1 MRADVFLVDAG
12 LASTRSQAQR
22 LIASGVQWRTTVL
35 APWIKV
41 AKNGD
46 EIPAGAEVQLLDASE
61 AKYIS
66 RGGLKLEGALAATG
80 IAVKGLRCLDVGQST
95 GGFTDCLLQ
104 AGAAQVIGV
113 DVGQGQLHER
123 LRSDARVVCVEGFNA
138 RSLTPQSLQAA
149 CDEALCEIIEEQ
161 EDNDTQPVAPYAWM
175 RNGGQV
181 SDDYDDS
188 DDAKEQEI
196 ENFKAERNARVR
208 ARLEGTAP
216 VEHRRRHGTENVDI
230 TPAFDVVTGDVSFIS
245 LTLVLPAVAR
255 VLKPHGQL
263 LMLVKPQ
270 FELQPGQIG
279 KGGIVRDK
287 ALYAE
292 VEQRIRDCL
301 TDQGLTVKQWLD
313 SPIEG
318 GDGNHEFFVHAQQG
332 AQVKAPADLDT
343 DHDAAET
350 DEPQPAAKKAV
361 KRPSRA
367 DMRAKREKQELYVDP
382 EVASFGQPGPARSK
396 QKKRN
401 ER

>member
-12 LASTRSQAQR
+12 HASTRSQAQR
-22 LIASGVQWRTTVL
+22 LIAAGVQWRLSPL
-35 APWIKV
+35 APWVAV

-46 EIPAGAEVQLLDASE
+46 DIPAGSEVQLLDASE
-61 AKYIS
+61 ARYIS
-66 RGGLKLEGALAATG
+66 RGGLKLEGALAQTG
-80 IAVKGLRCLDVGQST
+80 LSVAGLRCLDVGQST

-104 AGAAQVIGV
+104 AGAAQVVGV
-113 DVGQGQLHER
+113 DVGHGQLHER
-123 LRSDARVVCVEGFNA
+123 LRADVRVLCVEGMNA
-138 RSLTPQSLQAA
+138 RAMTANNLQEA
-149 CDEALCEIIEEQ
+149 CEEALSERIDEA

-175 RNGGQV
+175 RNGGMV
-181 SDDYDDS
+181 SGDYEDDEGNA
-188 DDAKEQEI
+188 DATDAEI
-196 ENFKAERNARVR
+196 ESFKTERAAKASQALDRSQ
-208 ARLEGTAP
+208 LP
-216 VEHRRRHGTENVDI
+216 RRRRPGLEQVDA
-230 TPAFDVVTGDVSFIS
+230 TPVFDFVTGDLSFIS
-245 LTLVLPAVAR
+245 LTLVLPAV
-255 VLKPHGQL
+255 VPLLKSGGHL

-270 FELQPGQIG
+270 FELQPGQVG

-301 TDQGLTVKQWLD
+301 TGLGLTVKQWLD

-332 AQVKAPADLDT
+332 AHIMVPT
-343 DHDAAET
+343 
-350 DEPQPAAKKAV
+350 PAAAPVEEGDIPKPAVKKAT

-367 DMRAKREKQELYVDP
+367 DIKAQRAKQELYVDP
-382 EVASFGQPGPARSK
+382 EVASFGQPGPARAK

>member
-1 MRADVFLVDAG
+1 MRADVFLVEAG
-12 LASTRSQAQR
+12 HASTRSQAQR
-22 LIASGVQWRTTVL
+22 LIASGVEWRLTPL
-35 APWIKV
+35 APWKKV

-46 EIPAGAEVQLLDASE
+46 DIPAGAELQLLDAAE

-104 AGAAQVIGV
+104 AGAAQVVGV
-113 DVGQGQLHER
+113 DVGHSQLHER
-123 LRSDARVVCVEGFNA
+123 LRSDERVICVESFNA
-138 RSLTPQSLQAA
+138 RTLTAESLEDA
-149 CDEALCEIIEEQ
+149 CDEALCDVIEEE
-161 EDNDTQPVAPYAWM
+161 EDNDTQPQAPYAWM

-181 SDDYDDS
+181 DEDYDDS
-188 DDAKEQEI
+188 DDAKEQDI
-196 ENFKAERNARVR
+196 ESFKAERVAK
-208 ARLEGTAP
+208 AKAKSEGVAP
-216 VEHRRRHGTENVDI
+216 VELRRRPGTQNIDI
-230 TPAFDVVTGDVSFIS
+230 TPAFDFVTGDVSFIS
-245 LTLVLPAVAR
+245 LTLVLPSVVQ

-287 ALYAE
+287 ALYVE
-292 VEQRIRDCL
+292 VEQRIRSCI
-301 TDQGLTVKQWLD
+301 TDLGLTVKQWMD
-313 SPIEG
+313 STIEG
-318 GDGNHEFFVHAQQG
+318 GDGNHEFFVWAEQG
-332 AQVKAPADLDT
+332 AEIKAPAPQV
-343 DHDAAET
+343 AA
-350 DEPQPAAKKAV
+350 DEEATAKPAVKAAA

-367 DMRAKREKQELYVDP
+367 DIKAQRAKQELYADP
-382 EVASFGQPGPARSK
+382 EVASFGQPGPGRGK

>member
-1 MRADVFLVDAG
+1 MRADVFLVEAG
-12 LASTRSQAQR
+12 HASTRSQAQR
-22 LIASGVQWRTTVL
+22 LIASGVEWRLTPL
-35 APWIKV
+35 APWKKV

-46 EIPAGAEVQLLDASE
+46 DIPAGAELQLLDAAE

-104 AGAAQVIGV
+104 AGAAQVVGV
-113 DVGQGQLHER
+113 DVGHSQLHER
-123 LRSDARVVCVEGFNA
+123 LRSDERVICVESFNA
-138 RSLTPQSLQAA
+138 RTLTPESLEVA
-149 CDEALCEIIEEQ
+149 CDEALCDVIEEE
-161 EDNDTQPVAPYAWM
+161 EDNDTQPQAPYAWM

-181 SDDYDDS
+181 DEDYDDS
-188 DDAKEQEI
+188 NDAKEQDI
-196 ENFKAERNARVR
+196 ESFKAERVAK
-208 ARLEGTAP
+208 AKAKSEGVAP
-216 VEHRRRHGTENVDI
+216 VELRRRPGTQNIDI
-230 TPAFDVVTGDVSFIS
+230 TPAFDFVTGDVSFIS
-245 LTLVLPAVAR
+245 LPLVLPSVVQ

-287 ALYAE
+287 ALYVE
-292 VEQRIRDCL
+292 VEQRIRGCI
-301 TDQGLTVKQWLD
+301 TDLGLTVKQWMD

-318 GDGNHEFFVHAQQG
+318 GDGNHEFFVWAEQG
-332 AQVKAPADLDT
+332 AEIKAPAPQ
-343 DHDAAET
+343 AAA
-350 DEPQPAAKKAV
+350 DEEATAKPAVKAAA

-367 DMRAKREKQELYVDP
+367 DIKAQRAKQELYADP
-382 EVASFGQPGPARSK
+382 EVASFGQPGPGRGK

>member
-1 MRADVFLVDAG
+1 MRADVFLVEAG
-12 LASTRSQAQR
+12 HASTRSQAQR
-22 LIASGVQWRTTVL
+22 LIASGVEWRLTPL
-35 APWIKV
+35 APWKKV

-46 EIPAGAEVQLLDASE
+46 DIPAGAQLQLLDAAE

-80 IAVKGLRCLDVGQST
+80 LKVAGLRCLDVGQST

-104 AGAAQVIGV
+104 QGAAQVIGV
-113 DVGQGQLHER
+113 DVGHGQLHER
-123 LRSDARVVCVEGFNA
+123 LRADERVVCVEGLNA
-138 RSLTPQSLQAA
+138 RAMTAASLQAA
-149 CDEALCEIIEEQ
+149 CDEALSEIVEEE
-161 EDNDTQPVAPYAWM
+161 EDNDTQPQAPYAWM

-181 SDDYDDS
+181 DDDYDDS

-196 ENFKAERNARVR
+196 EDFKAERAAR
-208 ARLEGTAP
+208 ARAKADGQTS
-216 VEHRRRHGTENVDI
+216 VERRRRPGTESVDI
-230 TPAFDVVTGDVSFIS
+230 TPAFDFVTGDVSFIS
-245 LTLVLPAVAR
+245 LTLVLPPV
-255 VLKPHGQL
+255 VQLLKPHGRL

-270 FELQPGQIG
+270 FELQPGQVG
-279 KGGIVRDK
+279 KGGIVRDP

-301 TDQGLTVKQWLD
+301 AELGMTVLQWLD

-318 GDGNHEFFVHAQQG
+318 GDGNHEFFVFAQQG
-332 AQVKAPADLDT
+332 AEIKAPVA
-343 DHDAAET
+343 DAAE
-350 DEPQPAAKKAV
+350 DESAPAVKKAAA

-367 DMRAKREKQELYVDP
+367 DIKAQRAKQELYVDP
-382 EVASFGQPGPARSK
+382 EAASFGQPGPARAK

>member
-1 MRADVFLVDAG
+1 MRADVFLVEAG
-12 LASTRSQAQR
+12 HASTRSQAQR
-22 LIASGVQWRTTVL
+22 LIASGVEWRLTPL
-35 APWIKV
+35 APWKKV

-46 EIPAGAEVQLLDASE
+46 DIPAGAELQLLDAAE

-104 AGAAQVIGV
+104 AGAAQVVGV
-113 DVGQGQLHER
+113 DVGHSQLHER
-123 LRSDARVVCVEGFNA
+123 LRSDERVICVESFNA
-138 RSLTPQSLQAA
+138 RTLTPESLEVA
-149 CDEALCEIIEEQ
+149 CDEALCDVIEEE
-161 EDNDTQPVAPYAWM
+161 EDNDTQPQAPYAWM

-181 SDDYDDS
+181 DEDYDDS
-188 DDAKEQEI
+188 DDAKEQDI
-196 ENFKAERNARVR
+196 ESFKAERVAK
-208 ARLEGTAP
+208 AKAKSEGVAP
-216 VEHRRRHGTENVDI
+216 VELRRRPGTQNIDI
-230 TPAFDVVTGDVSFIS
+230 TPAFDFVTGDVSFIS
-245 LTLVLPAVAR
+245 LTLVLPSVVQ

-287 ALYAE
+287 ALYVE
-292 VEQRIRDCL
+292 VEQRIRGCI
-301 TDQGLTVKQWLD
+301 TDLGLTVKQWMD

-318 GDGNHEFFVHAQQG
+318 GDGNHEFFVWAEQG
-332 AQVKAPADLDT
+332 AEIKAPAPQV
-343 DHDAAET
+343 AA
-350 DEPQPAAKKAV
+350 DEEATAKPAVKAAA

-367 DMRAKREKQELYVDP
+367 DIKAQRAKQELYADP
-382 EVASFGQPGPARSK
+382 EVASFGQPGPGRGK

>member
-1 MRADVFLVDAG
+1 MRADVFLVEAG
-12 LASTRSQAQR
+12 HASTRSQAQR
-22 LIASGVQWRTTVL
+22 LIASGVEWRLTPL
-35 APWIKV
+35 APWKKV

-46 EIPAGAEVQLLDASE
+46 DIPAGAELQLLDAAE

-104 AGAAQVIGV
+104 AGAAQVVGV
-113 DVGQGQLHER
+113 DVGHSQLHER
-123 LRSDARVVCVEGFNA
+123 LRSDERVICVESFNA
-138 RSLTPQSLQAA
+138 RTLTAESLEEA
-149 CDEALCEIIEEQ
+149 CDEALCDVIEEE
-161 EDNDTQPVAPYAWM
+161 EDNDTQPQAPYAWM

-181 SDDYDDS
+181 DEDYDDS
-188 DDAKEQEI
+188 NDAKEQDI
-196 ENFKAERNARVR
+196 ESFKAERVAK
-208 ARLEGTAP
+208 AKAKSEGVAP
-216 VEHRRRHGTENVDI
+216 VELRRRPGTQNIDI
-230 TPAFDVVTGDVSFIS
+230 TPAFDFVTGDVSFIS
-245 LTLVLPAVAR
+245 LTLVLPSVVQ

-287 ALYAE
+287 ALYVE
-292 VEQRIRDCL
+292 VEQRIRSCI
-301 TDQGLTVKQWLD
+301 TDLGLTVKQWMD
-313 SPIEG
+313 STIEG
-318 GDGNHEFFVHAQQG
+318 GDGNHEFFVWAEQG
-332 AQVKAPADLDT
+332 AEIKAPAPQV
-343 DHDAAET
+343 AA
-350 DEPQPAAKKAV
+350 DEEATAKPAVKAAA

-367 DMRAKREKQELYVDP
+367 DIKAQRAKQELYADP
-382 EVASFGQPGPARSK
+382 EVASFGQPGPGRGK